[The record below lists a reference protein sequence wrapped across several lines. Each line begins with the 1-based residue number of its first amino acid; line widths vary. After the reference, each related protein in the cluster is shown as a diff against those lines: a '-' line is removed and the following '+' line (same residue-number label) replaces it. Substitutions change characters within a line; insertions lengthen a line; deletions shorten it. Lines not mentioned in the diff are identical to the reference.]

1 MEDSA
6 QFAQGF
12 LEGPHFLRQRHNI
25 LLLHQMAL
33 GTALGTDAV
42 NHTNIGWI
50 TSNRWVYPFQRPPVG
65 FSFLSFFFYLARE
78 TDRDAE
84 DAVAPLL
91 RSIALVG
98 PGVGTCR
105 ILAKNGV
112 SANPN
117 GFLRLIARAPPLNPP
132 PNAPHHFFNP
142 NSIIFNSFGTPHSS
156 ILTRINVRVDHRPAP
171 SPSGG
176 ASPLHSTIHLILGLE
191 FFYLF
196 SFFLSFFIFIFIFIF
211 FFGSFSLNHRWEI
224 NWWNPNQRSRIFFSD
239 VF

>member
-1 MEDSA
+1 MKARTSCVNATISSCSTRWLSELPSELTLSITQTSDGSHQIGGFIRFNA
-6 QFAQGF
+6 RQLGF
-12 LEGPHFLRQRHNI
+12 LF
-25 LLLHQMAL
+25 
-33 GTALGTDAV
+33 
-42 NHTNIGWI
+42 
-50 TSNRWVYPFQRPPVG
+50 
-65 FSFLSFFFYLARE
+65 FLSFFYLARE

-196 SFFLSFFIFIFIFIF
+196 SFFLYLYLYLYLYLLLLLRFIF
-211 FFGSFSLNHRWEI
+211 FESQVG
-224 NWWNPNQRSRIFFSD
+224 D
-239 VF
+239 